1 MSLKKKICIINPN
14 TTTSMTEVIDTTAK
28 KYAGLNTEIISTQ
41 PKTGPESIEGYYDEA
56 FCIPGLIE
64 EIKNNID
71 ADGYIIA
78 CFDDT
83 GLDAVRSITDK
94 PVIGIG
100 EAAYHVAS
108 LVSGNFSVITTLSRS
123 INPLKHNLKK
133 YGLFEKCVSVT
144 AIEVPVLDLEEISD
158 DNLEKLNKGIEKTI
172 LEDNSEAIILGCAGM
187 SNLAKDLELSHG
199 LPVIE
204 GVSSAVV
211 LIEGLI
217 NLQIKTS
224 KIGSYAL
231 PRVKNYTGY
240 LSKFRPQRKNY
251 DS

>member
-1 MSLKKKICIINPN
+1 MKRKICIINPN
-14 TTTSMTEVIDTTAK
+14 TTKAMTHKIDLTAK
-28 KYAGLNTEIISTQ
+28 NFANVDTEIISVE
-41 PKTGPESIEGYYDEA
+41 PNIGPESIEGYYDEA

-64 EIKNNID
+64 EINNNIN

-108 LVSGNFSVITTLSRS
+108 LVSGNFSVITTLTRS

-144 AIEVPVLDLEEISD
+144 AIEVPVLDLEEISN
-158 DNLEKLNKGIEKTI
+158 DNLDKLNKGIEKTI

-187 SNLAKDLELSHG
+187 SNLAKDLELNHG

-231 PRVKNYTGY
+231 PRDKNYTGY
-240 LSKFRPQRKNY
+240 LSKFRPQR
-251 DS
+251 

>member
-1 MSLKKKICIINPN
+1 MKRKICIINPN
-14 TTTSMTEVIDTTAK
+14 TTKAMTHKIDLTAK
-28 KYAGLNTEIISTQ
+28 NFANVDTEIISVE
-41 PKTGPESIEGYYDEA
+41 PNIGPESIEGYYDEA

-64 EIKNNID
+64 EINNNIN

-108 LVSGNFSVITTLSRS
+108 FVSGNFSVITTLSRS

-133 YGLFEKCVSVT
+133 YGLFEKCVSIS
-144 AIEVPVLDLEEISD
+144 AIEVPVLDLEEISN
-158 DNLEKLNKGIEKTI
+158 DNLDKLNKGIEKTI

-187 SNLAKDLELSHG
+187 SNLAKDLELNHG

-231 PRVKNYTGY
+231 PREKQYTGF
-240 LSKFRPQRKNY
+240 LSKFRPQR
-251 DS
+251 

>member
-1 MSLKKKICIINPN
+1 LKRKICIINPN
-14 TTTSMTEVIDTTAK
+14 TTKAMTHKIDLTAK
-28 KYAGLNTEIISTQ
+28 NFANVDTEIISVE
-41 PKTGPESIEGYYDEA
+41 PNIGPESIEGYYDEA

-64 EIKNNID
+64 EINNNIN

-108 LVSGNFSVITTLSRS
+108 IVSGNFSVITTLSRS

-133 YGLFEKCVSVT
+133 YGLFEKCVSIS
-144 AIEVPVLDLEEISD
+144 AIEVPVLDLEEISN
-158 DNLEKLNKGIEKTI
+158 DNLDKLNKGIEKTI

-187 SNLAKDLELSHG
+187 SNLAKDLELNHG

-231 PRVKNYTGY
+231 PREKQYTGF
-240 LSKFRPQRKNY
+240 LSKFRPQR
-251 DS
+251 

>member
-1 MSLKKKICIINPN
+1 MKRKICIINPN
-14 TTTSMTEVIDTTAK
+14 TTKAMTHKIDLTAK
-28 KYAGLNTEIISTQ
+28 NFANVDTEIISVE
-41 PKTGPESIEGYYDEA
+41 PNIGPESIEGYYDEA

-64 EIKNNID
+64 EINNNIN

-108 LVSGNFSVITTLSRS
+108 IVSGNFSVITTLSRS

-133 YGLFEKCVSVT
+133 YGLFEKCVSIS
-144 AIEVPVLDLEEISD
+144 AIEVPVLDLEEISN
-158 DNLEKLNKGIEKTI
+158 DNLDKLNKGIEKTI

-187 SNLAKDLELSHG
+187 SNLAKDLELNHG

-231 PRVKNYTGY
+231 PREKQYTGV
-240 LSKFRPQRKNY
+240 LSKFRPQR
-251 DS
+251 

>member
-1 MSLKKKICIINPN
+1 MTHKI
-14 TTTSMTEVIDTTAK
+14 DLTAK
-28 KYAGLNTEIISTQ
+28 NFANVDTEIISVE
-41 PKTGPESIEGYYDEA
+41 PNIGPESIEGYYDEA

-64 EIKNNID
+64 EINNNIN

-108 LVSGNFSVITTLSRS
+108 IVSGNFSVITTLSRS

-133 YGLFEKCVSVT
+133 YGLFEKCVSIS
-144 AIEVPVLDLEEISD
+144 AIEVPVLDLEEISN
-158 DNLEKLNKGIEKTI
+158 DNLDKLNKGIEKTI

-187 SNLAKDLELSHG
+187 SNLAKDLELNHG

-231 PRVKNYTGY
+231 PREKQYTGF
-240 LSKFRPQRKNY
+240 LSKFRPQR
-251 DS
+251 